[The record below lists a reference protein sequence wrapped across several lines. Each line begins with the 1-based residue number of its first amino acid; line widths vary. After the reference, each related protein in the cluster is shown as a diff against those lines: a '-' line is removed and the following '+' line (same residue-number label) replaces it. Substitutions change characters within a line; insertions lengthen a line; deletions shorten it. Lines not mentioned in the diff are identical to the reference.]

1 MTATAAR
8 PRDTAL
14 DALRGIAII
23 GMVLAN
29 LQGSEK
35 DAFPWIVHAVWDGL
49 TVADLVF
56 PMFLLAVGLSLPL
69 AQDGRE
75 PRVGIGRI
83 VRRAVLLWLIGFG
96 ISLIV
101 HPSIYREDMRFTG
114 VLQRIGIVYLVCALT
129 VRSTRTWKVPA
140 VAAIILLAAHGA
152 LLYVP
157 APGEAAASMAPGHG
171 MAAWLDRAILG
182 GTRMYG
188 GTFDPEGPLGTL
200 SSIATAM
207 IGVAV
212 QRLAMRSER
221 PMVIWAASAA
231 LAAALGL
238 FAYILWPINKALW
251 TPSFALVN
259 VAIGLALLTALKAAW
274 PRIAL
279 WAPVRLIATLGG
291 AALTLYVVHDFVTIV
306 LIQHFGAW
314 TLGKEIFGPITRT
327 GMPLNWASMLYAV
340 LAGGLSIAIALR
352 LIRRGWTLR
361 V

>member
-1 MTATAAR
+1 MTPTAAR
-8 PRDTAL
+8 PRDNAL
-14 DALRGIAII
+14 DALRGIAIV

-35 DAFPWIVHAVWDGL
+35 DAFPWIVHAVWNGL

-69 AQDGRE
+69 AQDGRA
-75 PRVGIGRI
+75 PRVGVGRI

-129 VRSTRTWKVPA
+129 VRSTTMWRVPA
-140 VAAIILLAAHGA
+140 IAAVVLLVAHG
-152 LLYVP
+152 LLLHLP
-157 APGEAAASMAPGHG
+157 APGEAVASMEPGRG
-171 MAAWLDRAILG
+171 MSGWLDRAILG

-200 SSIATAM
+200 SSIATTM
-207 IGVAV
+207 IGVAM
-212 QRLAMRSER
+212 QRLAMRMDR
-221 PMVIWAASAA
+221 PMFVWGTGAVVAG
-231 LAAALGL
+231 ALGL
-238 FAYILWPINKALW
+238 IAWTLWPINKALW
-251 TPSFALVN
+251 TPTFAMIN

-274 PRIAL
+274 PRIAPWL
-279 WAPVRLIATLGG
+279 PVRLLATLGS
-291 AALTLYVVHDFVTIV
+291 AALTLYVVHDVVTIA
-306 LIQHFGAW
+306 LIRKFGAW
-314 TLGKEIFGPITRT
+314 SLGAEVYGDILRT
-327 GMPLNWASMLYAV
+327 GMPGGWASMLYAV
-340 LAGGLSIAIALR
+340 LAGGVSMTITLR

>member
-1 MTATAAR
+1 MSIAAPR
-8 PRDTAL
+8 TRDTAL

-75 PRVGIGRI
+75 PRVGVGRI
-83 VRRAVLLWLIGFG
+83 ARRALLLWLIGFG

-129 VRSTRTWKVPA
+129 VRSTTTWKVPA
-140 VAAIILLAAHGA
+140 IAALVLLVAHGA
-152 LLYVP
+152 LLYLP
-157 APGEAAASMAPGHG
+157 APGEAAASMAPGQG
-171 MAAWLDRAILG
+171 MSGWLDQAILG

-188 GTFDPEGPLGTL
+188 DTFDPEGPLGTL

-212 QRLAMRSER
+212 QRLAVRAER
-221 PMVIWAASAA
+221 PMLVWSASAA
-231 LAAALGL
+231 LAGVLGL
-238 FAYILWPINKALW
+238 AAWTLWPINKALW
-251 TPSFALVN
+251 TPTFALVN
-259 VAIGLALLTALKAAW
+259 VAIGLALLTTLKAAW
-274 PRIAL
+274 PRIASWL
-279 WAPVRLIATLGG
+279 PVRLIATLGG
-291 AALTLYVVHDFVTIV
+291 AALTLYVVHDFVTIA
-306 LIQHFGAW
+306 LIQHFGTW
-314 TLGKEIFGPITRT
+314 TLGAEIYGSIQRT
-327 GMPLNWASMLYAV
+327 GMPPGWASMLYAI
-340 LAGGLSIAIALR
+340 LAGTLSIAITLR

>member
-1 MTATAAR
+1 MTGPAAR
-8 PRDTAL
+8 PRDEAL
-14 DALRGIAII
+14 DALRGLAII

-29 LQGSEK
+29 LQASDK
-35 DAFPWIVHAVWDGL
+35 DAFPWIAHAAWNGL

-75 PRVGIGRI
+75 PRVGIGRV
-83 VRRAVLLWLIGFG
+83 VRRSVLLWLIGFG

-129 VRSTRTWKVPA
+129 VRSTRTWRPPA
-140 VAAIILLAAHGA
+140 IAALALLAVHGV
-152 LLYVP
+152 LLHLP
-157 APGEAAASMAPGHG
+157 APGEVAASMAPGRG
-171 MAAWLDRAILG
+171 MAAWLDRAVLG

-207 IGVAV
+207 IGVAM
-212 QRLAMRSER
+212 QRLAMGSKR
-221 PMVIWAASAA
+221 PMIVWGAGAVAAGVLGVAA
-231 LAAALGL
+231 IA
-238 FAYILWPINKALW
+238 LWPINKALW

-259 VAIGLALLTALKAAW
+259 VAIGLALLTALKTAW
-274 PRIAL
+274 PRIEM
-279 WAPVRLIATLGG
+279 WPPIRLIATLGG
-291 AALTLYVVHDFVTIV
+291 AALSLYVVHDFVTIA
-306 LIQHFGAW
+306 LIQHFGTW
-314 TLGKEIFGPITRT
+314 TLGGQIYSAITGT
-327 GMPLNWASMLYAV
+327 GMPLDWASMLYAV
-340 LAGGLSIAIALR
+340 LAGGPAIAITWL
-352 LIRRGWTLR
+352 LIRRNWTLR